1 MLNDPICGYENNL
14 LSFDSMDRE
23 SRYQLTAD
31 NMHLFFFNIYLF
43 IWQRPVLAG
52 ACMIFVATFQI
63 LVVVCGVQ
71 FPHQGLNPGLLYWE
85 QGVLTTA
92 LLRSTPPPF
101 FFNWLIY
108 LAMAY
113 LSLHLLKNMHHR
125 WAQPSKKY
133 LLQFILNIWLTFL
146 KLRLVCVFC

>member
-1 MLNDPICGYENNL
+1 MIQYVDMKIICSHLTPWIGSPDISWL
-14 LSFDSMDRE
+14 LIICIF
-23 SRYQLTAD
+23 
-31 NMHLFFFNIYLF
+31 FFFNIYLF

-52 ACMIFVATFQI
+52 ACMIFVATFQL

-71 FPHQGLNPGLLYWE
+71 FPDQGLNPGLLYWE